1 MIKEWQLAAFASY
14 RWPQRI
20 LEAFLLLSAF
30 GGGLPGRPAAMRR
43 LYILENN
50 ENTLISSI
58 RRSNS
63 YKLISGLMRYLHSV
77 RFSFDVF
84 EHMTDAKQILFG
96 NWLNPFV
103 FFHFQYWFIALQIK
117 KTCNETHAIS
127 ISFKANVLSVNF
139 TDFRRQNCQSIV
151 LNVKLAQSCQFADF
165 TRNIQQ
171 IVVTQ
176 SKLEPEKLSINY
188 LFERKV
194 SHTNP
199 TYDLQ
204 ILQVADARWQKF
216 EIIVAQVQSAQSFC
230 KLIRWRWVVE
240 ESTQANVS
248 LTHHEEIAGQCV
260 LVQIIVGQI
269 QHFKHGECTE
279 STRQWT
285 QTIYRYIENTKFW
298 HRWQRH
304 R

>member
-50 ENTLISSI
+50 ENTLISWI
-58 RRSNS
+58 RRSNR

-127 ISFKANVLSVNF
+127 ISSKANVCPWILPISGGKTVNRLFWMWSSRNLVNSPISRGISSKSLS
-139 TDFRRQNCQSIV
+139 
-151 LNVKLAQSCQFADF
+151 
-165 TRNIQQ
+165 RNP
-171 IVVTQ
+171 
-176 SKLEPEKLSINY
+176 S
-188 LFERKV
+188 
-194 SHTNP
+194 
-199 TYDLQ
+199 
-204 ILQVADARWQKF
+204 
-216 EIIVAQVQSAQSFC
+216 
-230 KLIRWRWVVE
+230 
-240 ESTQANVS
+240 
-248 LTHHEEIAGQCV
+248 
-260 LVQIIVGQI
+260 
-269 QHFKHGECTE
+269 
-279 STRQWT
+279 
-285 QTIYRYIENTKFW
+285 
-298 HRWQRH
+298 
-304 R
+304 